1 MAELFLILI
10 STSLA
15 NNLVLDYML
24 GTDLIIAVTKNTTP
38 AFDMCIAII
47 ITMPLVAMSSYAL
60 NSIVIIPLGLEHLQ
74 LILIVILVSIVI
86 QSVNFIL
93 RKYFLVLHER
103 IGVLTPLIM
112 VNCTVLGM
120 AFLTTRLHVGIVG
133 ALFYGLGSA
142 IGFSLIL
149 LAINSIREKV
159 SVSNV
164 PLPFRG
170 VAILMITLGLVSM
183 AFMGFNGINY

>member
-1 MAELFLILI
+1 VAELFLILI

-24 GTDLIIAVTKNTTP
+24 GTDPIFAVTKNTTP
-38 AFDMCIAII
+38 AFDMCIVII
-47 ITMPLVAMSSYAL
+47 ITMPLVAIFSYAL
-60 NSIVIIPLGLEHLQ
+60 NNIVIIPLGLEYLQ
-74 LILIVILVSIVI
+74 LILMVILVSILI
-86 QSVNFIL
+86 LSVNFIT
-93 RKYFLVLHER
+93 RKYFSDIHER
-103 IGVLTPLIM
+103 IGVLIPLIM
-112 VNCTVLGM
+112 VNCTVLGL
-120 AFLTTRLHVGIVG
+120 AFLTIRLNVGYVS

-149 LAINSIREKV
+149 MAINSIRDKV

-170 VAILMITLGLVSM
+170 VAILMISLGLVSM
-183 AFMGFNGINY
+183 AFMGFNGIN